1 LSIISIRNKN
11 ANPYLFPSY
20 SVAITCLILAAK
32 FYCETEDIVV
42 NIDIARAIGLGSG
55 ILDGLQKLNAMEAKM
70 LDLLDF
76 NLFVCIKD
84 YNKVQNFLNEKVKK
98 AKEAQNEIRK

>member
-1 LSIISIRNKN
+1 M
-11 ANPYLFPSY
+11 
-20 SVAITCLILAAK
+20 AAK

-70 LDLLDF
+70 LDLLDY
-76 NLFVCIKD
+76 NLFVSIKD

-98 AKEAQNEIRK
+98 AKEAQNEMRT

>member
-1 LSIISIRNKN
+1 
-11 ANPYLFPSY
+11 
-20 SVAITCLILAAK
+20 LAAK

-70 LDLLDF
+70 LDLLDY
-76 NLFVCIKD
+76 NLFVSIKD

-98 AKEAQNEIRK
+98 AKEAQNEMRT